1 MPQPIFVRR
10 PRGHRRVQ
18 SPTPRALAL
27 SVVLAALPGVLLAQD
42 AVPMGAASGG
52 AGTAT
57 APQATTAAKRGKEA
71 VSGGGVELPTVTVTA
86 EKASSTEQAVPV
98 SMTVVTGE
106 DLERS
111 AAKDTIDIVR
121 QAPNVYMTKAGQ
133 HSSVAFISM
142 RGVTPFMEAE
152 QPVGF
157 FVDGV
162 HYRNIDMEL
171 LDIERV
177 EVLRGP
183 QSTLYGRNTEAGA
196 VNVITRDPEPY
207 AERSVSLGIGNYDR
221 KTLSGVFGGALGN
234 EDWSYRAALQ
244 LLRSDGYFTREPDGV
259 KDVDKANDFN
269 ARFKV
274 RWKPRDAWDVVAT
287 YDGQRYRDGSTNIA
301 TLSQLRSNPHKVS
314 SDHIGFN
321 DTDIHSGNV
330 RAVYEAPSF
339 TVTSISAYT
348 KEDKSATYD
357 VDSTAFDAMRL
368 RTDVDYS
375 RFTQELRL
383 SSPEGASGPRWVGG
397 LYYFDQTDHND
408 FDMNMSGL
416 GFGVQ
421 SVRTKT
427 DTRNM
432 ALFGQATWPLTESTS
447 LITGLRYD
455 HETKEADNH
464 QVWAAMGRDF
474 GSREKMAF
482 KAWLPKLG
490 LEYKPS
496 PDLLTY
502 ATYAKGYKAG
512 GFNNLADPGEEVYDA
527 EYTTNYE
534 IGLKHTGLNN
544 RLQTRLALFWIDWT
558 DQQVE
563 ELVLS
568 QSNITNAGKSVS
580 RGVELEL
587 AWQASRNLLLRAGGG
602 WNDAHFVKYEDG
614 GKNYSGNRP
623 PNAPAYT
630 YNLGADYTFG
640 NGWYAHADW
649 QGAGKLYFDSANT
662 QKQDRY
668 GLLNMKTGY
677 RFRNYEVAFWIKNAL
692 DKVYVTRAFDIGGGT
707 FAGIAGDPRTFGMTL
722 TAQW

>member
-1 MPQPIFVRR
+1 MPQPIYVKK
-10 PRGHRRVQ
+10 PQGRRVRPHAP
-18 SPTPRALAL
+18 SALAVAL
-27 SVVLAALPGVLLAQD
+27 LAALAALPGASLAQ
-42 AVPMGAASGG
+42 GAAP
-52 AGTAT
+52 AVE
-57 APQATTAAKRGKEA
+57 KGKSA
-71 VSGGGVELPTVTVTA
+71 VSEGAVELPAVTVTA
-86 EKASSTEQAVPV
+86 EKTSAAEQEVPI
-98 SMTVVTGE
+98 SMTVVSGE

-133 HSSVAFISM
+133 HSSVAFISI

-152 QPVGF
+152 QPIGF

-196 VNVITRDPEPY
+196 VNIITRDPEPY
-207 AERSVSLGIGNYDR
+207 GEHSVSLGIGNYDR
-221 KTLSGVFGGALGN
+221 KTLSGIFGGALGN
-234 EDWSYRAALQ
+234 QDWSYRVALQ
-244 LLRSDGYFTREPDGV
+244 QFRSDGYFTRKPDGV
-259 KDVDKANDFN
+259 NDVDKADDFN

-274 RWKPRDAWDVVAT
+274 RWKPGGDTWDVVAT

-301 TLSQLRSNPHKVS
+301 TLSQIRSDPHTVS
-314 SDHIGFN
+314 SDLIGFN
-321 DTDIHSGNV
+321 DTDTHSGTL
-330 RAVYEAPSF
+330 RAVYKAPSF

-348 KEDKSATYD
+348 TEDKSATYD
-357 VDSTAFDAMRL
+357 VDASAFDAMRL
-368 RTDVDYS
+368 RTDVNYS

-383 SSPEGASGPRWVGG
+383 SSPDGASGPRWVGG
-397 LYYFDQTDHND
+397 LYYFDQTDHNN

-432 ALFGQATWPLTESTS
+432 ALFGQATWPMTDTVS

-455 HETKEADNH
+455 HETKDVDNR
-464 QVWAAMGRDF
+464 QVWVAMGRDF
-474 GSREKMAF
+474 GSRERMTFNAR
-482 KAWLPKLG
+482 LPKVG

-496 PDLLTY
+496 SDLLTY

-512 GFNNLADPGEEVYDA
+512 GLNNLADPGHELYEP

-568 QSNITNAGKSVS
+568 RSNITNAGKSVS

-587 AWQASRNLLLRAGGG
+587 AWQASRALMLRASGG
-602 WNDAHFVKYEDG
+602 WNDAHFVRYKDG
-614 GKNYSGNRP
+614 GNDFAGNRP

-630 YNLGADYTFG
+630 YSLGADYMFG

-649 QGAGKLYFDSANT
+649 QGAGKVYFDSANT
-662 QKQDRY
+662 KKQDSY
-668 GLLNMKTGY
+668 GLLNMKAGY
-677 RFRNYEVAFWIKNAL
+677 RFSDFEVAFWIKNAL

-722 TAQW
+722 TARW